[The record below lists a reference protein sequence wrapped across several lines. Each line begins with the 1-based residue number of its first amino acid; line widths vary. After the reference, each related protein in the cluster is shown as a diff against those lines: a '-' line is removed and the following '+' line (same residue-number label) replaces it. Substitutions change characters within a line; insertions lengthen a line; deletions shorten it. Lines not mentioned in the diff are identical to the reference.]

1 MCDDTCWAAWCTQ
14 VLPAPCVWMRLG
26 VQAFDLIYS
35 SIYTW
40 ASHMYTHVQYMPS
53 PYSCL
58 WSASHAQSQNIECSI
73 SMILGVLDHVS
84 IIRQS
89 IILVCTMFA
98 LSFYFAGGWKHVSSA
113 SVAAGHW
120 DPIEISTYQ
129 KLNPSIRRPN
139 QKLPYIRWQNTQPTQ
154 ERSWRHWTSCGEME
168 TTLWSSKIPRFALKH
183 SDFCCTWYS
192 QSTCDNCDPAALDML
207 RNHLQDCEL
216 PASKFCQHSGPNW
229 STVRIRDVSGPKS
242 ECHPQSANQVNCV
255 PHPSN
260 RCQPVQRHAYISG

>member
-139 QKLPYIRWQNTQPTQ
+139 QKLPVRSHDLRWNIPIFAARDIPNQHATIA
-154 ERSWRHWTSCGEME
+154 
-168 TTLWSSKIPRFALKH
+168 TLRP
-183 SDFCCTWYS
+183 
-192 QSTCDNCDPAALDML
+192 STCYATTCKIVSFRHQSFVSIQGRTGQLFEFVTWAGQNQ
-207 RNHLQDCEL
+207 N
-216 PASKFCQHSGPNW
+216 
-229 STVRIRDVSGPKS
+229 VIRKT
-242 ECHPQSANQVNCV
+242 QVKQIWT
-255 PHPSN
+255 PIH
-260 RCQPVQRHAYISG
+260 